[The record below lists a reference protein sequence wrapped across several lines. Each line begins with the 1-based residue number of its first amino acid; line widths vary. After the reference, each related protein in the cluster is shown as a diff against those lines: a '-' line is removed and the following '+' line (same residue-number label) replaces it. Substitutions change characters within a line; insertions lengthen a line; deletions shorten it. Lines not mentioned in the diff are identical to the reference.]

1 MAIRWDKLRSATLD
15 APARQEVAR
24 LIRDERFR
32 EPVVERAGTVV
43 EFRRGGQLMCG
54 YLQCPPRGLL
64 RVVGVDGRL
73 RRLRRDKIV
82 DVSRDLVALWPGEE
96 ALKPAAH
103 RRSPRAGPACSRS
116 GDAVDGGCRSGR
128 GAGLESR

>member
-1 MAIRWDKLRSATLD
+1 M
-15 APARQEVAR
+15 
-24 LIRDERFR
+24 
-32 EPVVERAGTVV
+32 V

-96 ALKPAAH
+96 ALRNLQRIDAA
-103 RRSPRAGPACSRS
+103 REQARL
-116 GDAVDGGCRSGR
+116 AVDLETLWTVVVEADAERAWSLDELRELHDTDPGHSARR
-128 GAGLESR
+128 VGLLRALW